1 MNTILTPTG
10 LKSVVLLLALV
21 ALWGTAFAVLKV
33 AIRDLSPIEVAAG
46 RLITAAIVLNLWLF
60 LSGSRYPKDAR
71 RWSFFLF
78 LSILG
83 SVIPFT
89 VIAWGQ
95 KSVSS
100 GTAGLLMGV
109 IPLFTLLL
117 AHFYAPGER
126 MNLFQCVGF
135 LLGFAGIATLMGPEA
150 IMQLGGTSDDFLRQ
164 AAILFGAFCYAL
176 NAIVVRRLPKT
187 SPLISAAAVMTL
199 GAFLVCP
206 VVLINFSQFREV
218 SWSSIVAVIWL
229 GTVSTAVATVLL
241 YKLIFLSGATF
252 ASLMNYLIPCVAL
265 VSGTLFL
272 DETIDYRAGFAL
284 FLILSGIGI
293 SQLLRET

>member
-71 RWSFFLF
+71 RWSFFLV

-109 IPLFTLLL
+109 IPLFTLFL

-135 LLGFAGIATLMGPEA
+135 LSAKKRCQKEVR
-150 IMQLGGTSDDFLRQ
+150 GTH
-164 AAILFGAFCYAL
+164 
-176 NAIVVRRLPKT
+176 
-187 SPLISAAAVMTL
+187 
-199 GAFLVCP
+199 
-206 VVLINFSQFREV
+206 E
-218 SWSSIVAVIWL
+218 
-229 GTVSTAVATVLL
+229 
-241 YKLIFLSGATF
+241 
-252 ASLMNYLIPCVAL
+252 
-265 VSGTLFL
+265 
-272 DETIDYRAGFAL
+272 
-284 FLILSGIGI
+284 
-293 SQLLRET
+293 